1 MLEFKRKEFDNTIY
15 PRFYYQLLTMPLVYK
30 ARSVRELS
38 YKNLLIWRYSSQKAF
53 GFGFFF
59 RRGHLCSP
67 KKKSPS
73 SQILTLDVLKYLRLP
88 SPENSPFSLLQI
100 CVLVQEILLAFEP
113 IVPDSFEFPR

>member
-1 MLEFKRKEFDNTIY
+1 MLEIKRKEFDNSIY

-59 RRGHLCSP
+59 SGEVIFVALKRRV
-67 KKKSPS
+67 
-73 SQILTLDVLKYLRLP
+73 QIVR
-88 SPENSPFSLLQI
+88 F
-100 CVLVQEILLAFEP
+100 
-113 IVPDSFEFPR
+113 